1 MSGRIV
7 DVQAQSILL
16 IDSLIIRDESGK
28 EWTFNSFSQDVV
40 GFSPSHLRE
49 HQAAGQPVT
58 VFYNETSEGPLVV
71 NIED

>member
-40 GFSPSHLRE
+40 GSVHRNSENTR
-49 HQAAGQPVT
+49 QPDSRLP
-58 VFYNETSEGPLVV
+58 YSIMKHPKARWWL
-71 NIED
+71 I